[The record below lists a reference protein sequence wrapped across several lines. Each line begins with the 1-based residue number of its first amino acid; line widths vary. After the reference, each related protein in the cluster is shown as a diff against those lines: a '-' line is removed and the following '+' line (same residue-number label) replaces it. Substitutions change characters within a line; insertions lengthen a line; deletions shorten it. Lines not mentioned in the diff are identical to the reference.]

1 MREVVSVPVK
11 QRVASLV
18 QQKKFRIKLF
28 RLENVFVYLGIVSI
42 LFLTICAIVP
52 QWIAP
57 YSPTKM
63 FSDQIMQPPSG
74 NHWFGTDYFG
84 RDVFSVVVNGSSFS
98 LLIGVLAVL
107 VGGIIGSLIGAVA
120 GHVGGII
127 DTIFMRMI
135 EIVQTI
141 PGMLLALALAAA
153 LGANF
158 LNIVLA
164 VSVASM
170 PGYARVMR
178 GQIVSI
184 KNRPYVMAS
193 KSIGTSN
200 VKIFMKHI
208 LPNSYPPLVVMASN
222 GLGTAIITGA
232 GLSFLGLGVVNE
244 IPDWGGLL
252 SQGRGYLASAWW
264 IATFPGIAITIFV
277 LSVNIIGDSLRDYFD
292 PKKRMA

>member
-1 MREVVSVPVK
+1 MREVVSVPIK
-11 QRVASLV
+11 QKVTSAV
-18 QQKKFRIKLF
+18 QQKKFKLKF
-28 RLENVFVYLGIVSI
+28 LRLQNLFVYSALSI
-42 LFLTICAIVP
+42 IIFLTICAIVP
-52 QWIAP
+52 QWIAL

-63 FSDQIMQPPSG
+63 FSDQIMQAPSG
-74 NHWFGTDYFG
+74 NHWLGTDYFG
-84 RDVFSVVVNGSSFS
+84 RDVFSVVVYGSRSS
-98 LLIGVLAVL
+98 ILIGVSAVL
-107 VGGIIGSLIGAVA
+107 VGGMVGSLLGAVA
-120 GHVGGII
+120 GHVGGFV
-127 DTIFMRMI
+127 DTILMRMI

-164 VSVASM
+164 VSIASV

-184 KNRPYVMAS
+184 KNRPYVLAS

-200 VKIFMKHI
+200 LIIFVKHI
-208 LPNSYPPLVVMASN
+208 LPNSYPPLLVMASN

-232 GLSFLGLGVVNE
+232 GLSFLGLGIVNE
-244 IPDWGGLL
+244 IPDWGALL

-264 IATFPGIAITIFV
+264 IATFPGLAITIFV

-292 PKKRMA
+292 PKKRIV